1 MPTPRK
7 SPAPSTFPKI
17 IRSGSAT
24 VQIYRTPTTVRG
36 AEYIQYT
43 LVYYSGGQRIRRK
56 FSDLKE
62 AIQEG
67 ELAAARIASGEL
79 AALTFTSEDRAAYF
93 KALELIQDSKKNLVL
108 VASEYMEAVRL
119 LPASATLVE
128 ACRDYS
134 NRNSEV
140 KCDLQVPKLA
150 EMYIEYLKKGR
161 RSIRH
166 VQTQKS
172 RTTRFAKAF
181 NCFPKSIQREAIE
194 LFLDNLAVS
203 PETRKKEIQAISQF
217 TNWMIRLKYAPKDL
231 AEEIKSLQKPVT
243 KDSQITI
250 WSVDEISEI
259 LNNSPKECIPYLVI
273 GAFCGLRP
281 SEILRANWSHITS
294 CGGYFEVIGEK
305 GNKSRR
311 TVPLSEAAKAWLAD
325 HKKISGPISPNPRS
339 SKVHKLIKDSINR
352 IRLKE
357 NQKEFNWKS
366 NALRHSYGSYR
377 VSIIKNIPQVA
388 YEMGNSSRMIQ
399 THYLHVVTPEEGQ
412 RYFSILPKKS
422 DT

>member
-1 MPTPRK
+1 MPTPQK
-7 SPAPSTFPKI
+7 SPAPSTFPKT

-24 VQIYRTPTTVRG
+24 VQIYRTPTTSRG
-36 AEYIQYT
+36 AKYTQYT

-56 FSDLKE
+56 FSDIKK
-62 AIQEG
+62 ATQQG
-67 ELAAARIASGEL
+67 EIAAAKIASGEL
-79 AALTFTSEDRAAYF
+79 AALTFTSEDRSTYF
-93 KALELIQDSKKNLVL
+93 KALELIQDSKKNLIL

-119 LPASATLVE
+119 LPASTTLIE

-140 KCDLQVPKLA
+140 KCHLQVPKLA
-150 EMYIEYLKKGR
+150 EMYIDYLKNGG

-181 NCFPKSIQREAIE
+181 NCLPKSIQREAIE

-203 PETRKKEIQAISQF
+203 AETRTKEIQAISQF

-231 AEEIKSLQKPVT
+231 SEEIKALQKPIT

-250 WSVDEISEI
+250 WSVDELAEI
-259 LNNSPKECIPYLVI
+259 LNNSPKDCIPYLVI

-294 CGGYFEVIGEK
+294 CGGHFEVIGEK
-305 GNKSRR
+305 GKKSRR

-325 HKKISGPISPNPRS
+325 HKKASGPISPYPRS
-339 SKVHKLIKDSINR
+339 NKVHKLIKDSINQ
-352 IRLKE
+352 IRLKW
-357 NQKEFNWKS
+357 NKKAFTWKD

-377 VSIIKNIPQVA
+377 VSVIKNIPQVA